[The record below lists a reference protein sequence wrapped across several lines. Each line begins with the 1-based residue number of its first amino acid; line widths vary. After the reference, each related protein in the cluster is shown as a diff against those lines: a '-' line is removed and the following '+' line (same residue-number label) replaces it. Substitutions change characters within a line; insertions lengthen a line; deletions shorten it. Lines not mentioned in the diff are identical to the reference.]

1 MNFKNLSNDSN
12 CILEIV
18 KVSELKRSFIFIIV
32 ELIRVDSFYTYPS
45 RFIVHILLIV
55 DITVLYK
62 L

>member
-1 MNFKNLSNDSN
+1 MISN